1 MRHIRG
7 LQILSLVV
15 LSPLIICLLALLSI
29 LALPI
34 YSVLK
39 PTLSRLVPT
48 KTILCFFVLFLVI
61 TLFKTKRTIKIKEPL
76 EFYDQPI
83 TEKPTKKQLKK
94 RKPKKNKQ
102 YKKKDK
108 HTKQQVKDN
117 KMTQPEQDMDE
128 EEQDMEEEQ
137 IDEHMDEEDVNYA
150 PVTPLQNS
158 PEQSDNEMT
167 VKKNNNWYSPF
178 STGLDLDIL
187 PKFTMDQYK
196 IHSTKNTCTS
206 PLIPNILYHHPHP
219 HLSSPPSP
227 PLSHHHHSKIELL
240 ENHPFIST
248 SSNHHHHY
256 NNHWGPIGENKS
268 KSSLTLK

>member
-1 MRHIRG
+1 
-7 LQILSLVV
+7 
-15 LSPLIICLLALLSI
+15 
-29 LALPI
+29 
-34 YSVLK
+34 
-39 PTLSRLVPT
+39 
-48 KTILCFFVLFLVI
+48 
-61 TLFKTKRTIKIKEPL
+61 
-76 EFYDQPI
+76 
-83 TEKPTKKQLKK
+83 
-94 RKPKKNKQ
+94 
-102 YKKKDK
+102 
-108 HTKQQVKDN
+108 
-117 KMTQPEQDMDE
+117 MTQPEQDMDE

-137 IDEHMDEEDVNYA
+137 MDEHMDEEDVNYA